1 MTRISGLIIRSHR
14 RFACLIFLASYIPA
28 ADAQPQPPGKT
39 ILDGVYSDAQAGR
52 GKASYKAACSAC
64 HGNAL
69 EGISAPALTGDH
81 FLERWREDAL
91 DSFYNF
97 IKDNMPPRRPADVR
111 MPDSSYL
118 DIVTYILKMNGYR
131 SGANKLAPDLLGRVT
146 VVGKNGP
153 QPVPDNALVITVG
166 CLSQT
171 REGVWILY
179 QATEPA
185 RTRSETTSTPEE
197 LNVSSQKSP
206 GTLSFRLADLD
217 AVPDFAPDA
226 HKGHKMLAKGYL
238 VRQPN
243 AERIRLS
250 AMELLDTHCGR

>member
-1 MTRISGLIIRSHR
+1 MTRITGLTIC
-14 RFACLIFLASYIPA
+14 FASLIVLDSCIPA
-28 ADAQPQPPGKT
+28 VDAQPQAPGKT
-39 ILDGVYSDAQAGR
+39 ILDGVYSDAQAAR
-52 GKASYKAACSAC
+52 GKASYKAVCSGC

-69 EGISAPALTGDH
+69 EGISAPELTGDH

-97 IKDNMPPRRPADVR
+97 IRDNMPPRRPADVR
-111 MPDSSYL
+111 IPESSYL
-118 DIVTYILKMNGYR
+118 DIVTYILQMNGYR
-131 SGANKLAPDLLGRVT
+131 SGANRLAPDLLGRVM

-153 QPVPDNALVITVG
+153 RPVPDNALVLTVG

-171 REGVWILY
+171 GGGVWILY
-179 QATEPA
+179 QATEPV

-197 LNVSSQKSP
+197 LNASAQKSP
-206 GTLSFRLADLD
+206 GALSFRLADLD
-217 AVPDFAPDA
+217 AVPDFAPSA
-226 HKGHKMLAKGYL
+226 HKGHKMQAKGYL

-250 AMELLDTHCGR
+250 AMEMLDTNCGR